1 MLNRFDAARPDGR
14 ELTRQAASAAL
25 PSETPSP
32 ERLRAAST
40 VTRSYYR
47 WLRLRRLAFAAFVI
61 LGIFLLLWLLP
72 WLPSGLDT
80 DDYTP
85 EMAFTVYLLG
95 GVAFMALL
103 ALGFQELARRNRER
117 LMLWSTVYDEAT
129 GLHNRTYL
137 YDRLSLE
144 CERAKRTGGVF
155 SISVLQIRIGSPS
168 SGSAPTLSHQ
178 ALRQVAELIN
188 SLTHPTDLVALLTV
202 SELAVLTVGVD
213 RERRRALQERLR
225 DAVAAELP
233 RLLDAPG
240 TVDVKGG
247 VATYGVDGNDAA
259 ALVQTA
265 RTSAVL
271 GVPQRAQAA

>member
-1 MLNRFDAARPDGR
+1 MSNRLDAARPGGR
-14 ELTRQAASAAL
+14 ERTRQGGSTAL
-25 PSETPSP
+25 PPETLPP

-40 VTRSYYR
+40 VARSYYR
-47 WLRLRRLAFAAFVI
+47 WLRLRRLAFAAFVV
-61 LGIFLLLWLLP
+61 LGIFLLLWLVP

-95 GVAFMALL
+95 GVALTALL

-117 LMLWSTVYDEAT
+117 IMLWSTVYDEAT

-144 CERAKRTGGVF
+144 CERAKRTGGMF
-155 SISVLQIRIGSPS
+155 SLIVLQIRIGNPTV
-168 SGSAPTLSHQ
+168 GSAPTLSHQ
-178 ALRQVAELIN
+178 ALRQVAEATN
-188 SLTHPTDLVALLTV
+188 SLTHPTDLVALLTG
-202 SELAVLTVGVD
+202 SELAVLATGVD
-213 RERRRALQERLR
+213 REHRRAVQERLR
-225 DAVAAELP
+225 EAVAAELP
-233 RLLDAPG
+233 RLLDAPAV
-240 TVDVKGG
+240 VDVKGG
-247 VATYGVDGNDAA
+247 VATYGVDGNDAGS
-259 ALVQTA
+259 LVQAA